1 MGIGDLKLYVANM
14 LVMMITMSSIEVL
27 LKILLLLV
35 TIGYTA
41 FKWISIAKKYK
52 EESKK

>member
-1 MGIGDLKLYVANM
+1 MSMSDFKLYFTNA
-14 LVMMITMSSIEVL
+14 LVVMVTMSDIEVI
-27 LKILLLLV
+27 LKILLLIV

-52 EESKK
+52 DEQNK

>member
-1 MGIGDLKLYVANM
+1 MADFKLYVANT
-14 LVMMITMSSIEVL
+14 LVMMITMSDIEII

-41 FKWISIAKKYK
+41 FKWLSVAKKYK
-52 EESKK
+52 DGKDK